1 MKKVL
6 VLVIALSVVASFS
19 LAPVFAASWDKEIDA
34 AILNEDFEA
43 YDASDDLFSTEVN
56 SENIP
61 EGFIGAV
68 YGGMDDRQQGG
79 MIVAGKVGNSNSF
92 RMFREGF
99 SGTSTGNIRFSGLS
113 TDYGDAEEIAVQ
125 FAFRFE
131 KMGTHGFTMILGTS
145 TTDPASWGEGSSNVF
160 AVRNNPDDGAGSP
173 AILARDGEAAAET
186 LKVIKSGLEANKDY
200 ILTAVFK
207 LGTNQYTV
215 VLNGE
220 VVGTYTYHETI
231 NEIPALRID
240 EHGYSDI
247 TDGSESRIAAQDVI
261 FFDDIKIG
269 TVRASNNGDN
279 NNPSSPNQEPN
290 NPTGDSSNLI
300 FAVITLLLG
309 ASAFI
314 ALRKKAY

>member
-1 MKKVL
+1 M
-6 VLVIALSVVASFS
+6 
-19 LAPVFAASWDKEIDA
+19 
-34 AILNEDFEA
+34 
-43 YDASDDLFSTEVN
+43 
-56 SENIP
+56 
-61 EGFIGAV
+61 
-68 YGGMDDRQQGG
+68 
-79 MIVAGKVGNSNSF
+79 
-92 RMFREGF
+92 
-99 SGTSTGNIRFSGLS
+99 
-113 TDYGDAEEIAVQ
+113 
-125 FAFRFE
+125 
-131 KMGTHGFTMILGTS
+131 
-145 TTDPASWGEGSSNVF
+145 
-160 AVRNNPDDGAGSP
+160 
-173 AILARDGEAAAET
+173 
-186 LKVIKSGLEANKDY
+186 EANKDY

-231 NEIPALRID
+231 NEITALRID